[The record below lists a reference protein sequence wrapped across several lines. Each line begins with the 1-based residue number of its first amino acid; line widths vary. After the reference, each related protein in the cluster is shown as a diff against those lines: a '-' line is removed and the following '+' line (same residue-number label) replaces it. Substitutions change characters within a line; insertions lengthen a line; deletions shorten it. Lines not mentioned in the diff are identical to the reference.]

1 MSGLEVLRID
11 SVVFGESGPF
21 LRRPQ
26 TAWTV
31 PVWMTDDFGLCA
43 MGVLDKG
50 GGLAGFLAD
59 GMTHGRTFALVAC
72 LYSHISHS
80 LYSAQLTHSF
90 LIFGSCLS
98 RYLQGHRW

>member
-1 MSGLEVLRID
+1 
-11 SVVFGESGPF
+11 
-21 LRRPQ
+21 
-26 TAWTV
+26 
-31 PVWMTDDFGLCA
+31 MTDDFGLCA

-50 GGLAGFLAD
+50 GGLARFLGD

-72 LYSHISHS
+72 LCSHISHS